1 MLTDFMLFMSYL
13 GSSAFYVPLLIALFW
28 CVAPR
33 LAARAS
39 VVLLSGALLNTL
51 LKLVFHEPRPYWTD
65 PAVKGRQSL
74 SSFGMPSGHAQNGI
88 VAWGF
93 FAAQTRRRLLWAGAA
108 VVIALIGV
116 SRVYLGVH
124 STGQVLAGWAIG
136 LTLLVVVLALEP
148 IVVPWWTSR
157 HLAVQMVLSLV
168 ISLLLLAAAWGA
180 WQPLEDWQWP
190 QAWADAVRAAGGHTP
205 PVTLTDSAQAS
216 GALCGA
222 LAGLSLLA
230 ARGWFD
236 PGGHAWQRLARLPV
250 GLAGTA
256 AIAALDLLPDGT
268 NLAQAFAVQT
278 LLALWVTA
286 GAPEAFVRL
295 RLAARP
301 TPGLTRPGDDRA
313 ELHQ

>member
-1 MLTDFMLFMSYL
+1 MSYL
-13 GSSAFYVPLLIALFW
+13 GSSAFYVPLLVALFW

-33 LAARAS
+33 LAARAT
-39 VVLLSGALLNTL
+39 VILLFSGLLNTL
-51 LKLVFHEPRPYWTD
+51 LKLVFHAPRPYWTD
-65 PAVKGRQSL
+65 PAVKPEQTL

-93 FAAQTRRRLLWAGAA
+93 FATQTRRRLLWAGAV

-136 LTLLVVVLALEP
+136 LVLLVAVLGLEP
-148 IVVPWWTSR
+148 IVVPWWTRR
-157 HLAVQMVLSLV
+157 HLAVQMVLSLA
-168 ISLLLLAAAWGA
+168 ISLLLLAAARGA
-180 WQPLEDWQWP
+180 LQSLENWQWP
-190 QAWADAVRAAGGHTP
+190 HAWADAIKAAGGQTEP
-205 PVTLTDSAQAS
+205 ITLTDSARAS

-222 LAGLSLLA
+222 LAGISLLA

-236 PGGHAWQRLARLPV
+236 PGGSPWQRLARLPL
-250 GLAGTA
+250 GFAGVA
-256 AIAALDLLPDGT
+256 LIAASDALPGGT
-268 NLAQAFAVQT
+268 NPILAFIVYT
-278 LLALWVTA
+278 LLTLWMTA

-301 TPGLTRPGDDRA
+301 TPGLTRAGDDRA
-313 ELHQ
+313 GLRQ

>member
-1 MLTDFMLFMSYL
+1 MLFMSYL
-13 GSSAFYVPLLIALFW
+13 GSAAFYVPLLVVLFW

-33 LAARAS
+33 LAARAT
-39 VVLLSGALLNTL
+39 VLLLFGALLNTL

-65 PAVKGRQSL
+65 PAIKGRQSL

-93 FAAQTRRRLLWAGAA
+93 FAAQTKRRLLWVGAA
-108 VVIALIGV
+108 VIIALIGV

-136 LTLLVVVLALEP
+136 LTVLVAALALEP
-148 IVVPWWTSR
+148 IVVPWWTQR
-157 HLAVQMVLSLV
+157 HLAVQIALSLA

-180 WQPLEDWQWP
+180 WHPLENWQWP
-190 QAWADAVRAAGGHTP
+190 QAWADAIRAAGGETQ
-205 PVTLTDSAQAS
+205 PVTLTDSARAS
-216 GALCGA
+216 GGLCGA
-222 LAGLSLLA
+222 LAGFSILT
-230 ARGWFD
+230 ARGWFAPD
-236 PGGHAWQRLARLPV
+236 GRAWQRLARLPI
-250 GLAGTA
+250 GLAG
-256 AIAALDLLPDGT
+256 AALIYLFDGT
-268 NLAQAFAVQT
+268 NLIQAFIVQAA
-278 LLALWVTA
+278 LALWVTA

>member
-1 MLTDFMLFMSYL
+1 MLTGFMLFMSYL
-13 GSSAFYVPLLIALFW
+13 GSSAFYVPLLVALFW

-33 LAARAS
+33 LAARAA

-65 PAVKGRQSL
+65 PGIKGRQAL

-93 FAAQTRRRLLWAGAA
+93 VAAQSRRRLVWAGAA
-108 VVIALIGV
+108 VIIVLIGV

-136 LTLLVVVLALEP
+136 LAFLVAVLALEP
-148 IVVPWWTSR
+148 IVVPWWARR
-157 HLAVQMVLSLV
+157 HLAVQLGLSLAMA
-168 ISLLLLAAAWGA
+168 LLLLGAAWVV
-180 WQPLEDWQWP
+180 WHPLENWQWP
-190 QAWADAVRAAGGHTP
+190 QAWADAVIAAGGRTESVTLTDPARAAGGLGG
-205 PVTLTDSAQAS
+205 VV
-216 GALCGA
+216 
-222 LAGLSLLA
+222 AGLSILA

-236 PGGHAWQRLARLPV
+236 PGGKPWQRLARLPL
-250 GLAGTA
+250 GFAGA
-256 AIAALDLLPDGT
+256 ALIAALNALPGAEDP
-268 NLAQAFAVQT
+268 LRAFAVQA
-278 LLALWVTA
+278 LLTLWVIA

-301 TPGLTRPGDDRA
+301 TPGITRAGEGRA
-313 ELHQ
+313 ELRQ